1 MATRWSF
8 NINGMNV
15 PNWQQ
20 LLTWGK
26 QNRPTWVLIMDS
38 IAKCRQW
45 KDEVGGEVIC
55 RWWDELDNFYHT
67 AIPAKEASQRCATE
81 IGDNKD
87 FWAYF
92 RSNEAGG
99 NWDAIQDWIIDFA
112 TYNKQK
118 GIKTTSQGL
127 AIMKNWSSPAWV
139 KAGHADKLIRYAH
152 ENRDTFILDIHE
164 YVTGFAWSSH
174 TPDYPMNL
182 FVHELSTWG
191 EHNTR
196 IEWDNYADNWFLGR
210 IGWVANVRAKELVG
224 EVLPFVITEALFDW
238 HSAVH
243 NQQIR
248 FPDGRQVEVA
258 SELRFRYGDD
268 RYNRDIRGVL
278 GQRRLFEWL
287 ATGHTNSPLSDE
299 AFADVIMRNFIWTE
313 KNYPDNCK
321 GMMLFTM
328 NPDWRFPEGHDFI
341 PIANA
346 LLPKWNALT
355 LQLPTPEPQEQPAMR
370 PITVTGYHDST
381 QTSNKVNVRQ
391 ERSTASPIVGILP
404 AYPAVTSGFVAESAP
419 VYSNNIWWQSY
430 ELELATGK
438 VSGYMA
444 QEYVKEVT
452 VTELPPVEPPPA
464 TPKFYDL
471 SWEGMPTIRFTENEH
486 DKVVKALRWF
496 ADLLDSTTGVV

>member
-8 NINGMNV
+8 NINGMNA

-26 QNRPTWVLIMDS
+26 QQRPTWVLIMDS

-67 AIPAKEASQRCATE
+67 AISAKEASQRCATE

-139 KAGHADKLIRYAH
+139 KAGHADKLIRYAY
-152 ENRDTFILDIHE
+152 ENQDTFITDIHE

-174 TPDYPMNL
+174 TLDYPMNL

-191 EHNTR
+191 EHNAR

-210 IGWVANVRAKELVG
+210 IGWVTNVRAKELVG

-287 ATGHTNSPLSDE
+287 ATGQTNSPLSDE
-299 AFADVIMRNFIWTE
+299 AFADVVMRNFIWTE

-355 LQLPTPEPQEQPAMR
+355 LQLPTPDR
-370 PITVTGYHDST
+370 PPEENPPMKYATIEGTGKNAQGKPISTNIRSDRSTDSVAIGFVPSSPDSITGYAADRDT
-381 QTSNKVNVRQ
+381 VFTNGYYWREIQFNKDNV
-391 ERSTASPIVGILP
+391 TLTGYVADD
-404 AYPAVTSGFVAESAP
+404 FV
-419 VYSNNIWWQSY
+419 
-430 ELELATGK
+430 K
-438 VSGYMA
+438 
-444 QEYVKEVT
+444 
-452 VTELPPVEPPPA
+452 VTEITEPPD
-464 TPKFYDL
+464 TPLFYDL
-471 SWEGMPTIRFTENEH
+471 SWEGMPTIRMTKAER
-486 DKVVKALRWF
+486 DKFVKIQHAIGNYLGS
-496 ADLLDSTTGVV
+496 LEGVQ